1 MQRGR
6 FIFTAALAFATAS
19 AQAATLV
26 NSDFTLQDSARPVNV
41 WSTNGD
47 AGLDINPSV
56 GGVPIVLKLTDNLN
70 DQTGTVWTLQEFEVP
85 SFTMWADVNVD
96 FTREFPANCP
106 ADGFA
111 MAFAAVKADAR
122 GGGGGS
128 LGLYGSEEVLPRFF
142 AMELNTWREQG
153 LEDTDQ
159 CESGKFTTFAFSNN
173 SVDTG
178 VGREIGAPDTGGAKV
193 GQTTSAVK
201 IVNGGWYRYQ
211 WNVDSATGTM
221 TINITGLDEGNKAVQ
236 NQEMAKVT
244 FTGTAPKLGFKG
256 RFGLTAATG
265 GAAQGT
271 YIRSVRVDSPMVP
284 ASAEPPAVVPPTAG
298 N

>member
-1 MQRGR
+1 MHRGR
-6 FIFTAALAFATAS
+6 FIFAAALALVTAS
-19 AQAATLV
+19 AQAATLI
-26 NSDFTLQDSARPVNV
+26 NSDFTLADAARPVTA
-41 WSTNGD
+41 WQTNGD
-47 AGLDINPSV
+47 AGLDINPSTV
-56 GGVPIVLKLTDNLN
+56 GVPIILKLTDNLG
-70 DQTGTVWTLQEFEVP
+70 DQTGTVWSLQEFEVP
-85 SFTMWADVNVD
+85 SFTMWADVNID

-111 MAFAAVKADAR
+111 MAFAAVAPDAR

-128 LGLYGSEEVLPRFF
+128 LGLYGAEEILPRFI
-142 AMELNTWREQG
+142 AMELNTWRAQG
-153 LEDTDQ
+153 LEETDN
-159 CESGKFTTFAFSNN
+159 CENGKFTTFAFANN

-178 VGREIGAPDTGGAKV
+178 IGREAGAPDTGGAKV

-211 WNVDSATGTM
+211 WNVDTAAGTM
-221 TINITGLDEGNKAVQ
+221 TVNITGLDEANKAVQ

-244 FTGTAPKLGFKG
+244 FTGSAPKLGFKG

-265 GAAQGT
+265 GAVQGT
-271 YIRSVRVDSPMVP
+271 YVRSVRVDSPMV
-284 ASAEPPAVVPPTAG
+284 AVGEPPAPATAG

>member
-1 MQRGR
+1 MHRGR
-6 FIFTAALAFATAS
+6 FIFAAALALMTAN
-19 AQAATLV
+19 AQAVTLTDT
-26 NSDFTLQDSARPVNV
+26 DFTLQDLTRAPVA
-41 WSTNGD
+41 WQTNGT
-47 AGLDINPSV
+47 AGLDLQPSGAGPAV
-56 GGVPIVLKLTDNLN
+56 ALALTHNEGN
-70 DQTGTVWTLQEFEVP
+70 ESGTAWTLFKGRVP
-85 SFTMWADVNVD
+85 SFTMWADVNID

-111 MAFAAVKADAR
+111 MAFAAVAPDAR

-128 LGLYGSEEVLPRFF
+128 LGLYGAEEILPRFI

-153 LEDTDQ
+153 LEETDN
-159 CESGKFTTFAFSNN
+159 CENGKFTTFAFANN

-178 VGREIGAPDTGGAKV
+178 IGREAGAPDTGGAKV

-211 WNVDSATGTM
+211 WNVDTAAGTM
-221 TINITGLDEGNKAVQ
+221 TVNITGLDEANKAVQ

-244 FTGTAPKLGFKG
+244 FTGSAPKLGFKG

-265 GAAQGT
+265 GAVQGT
-271 YIRSVRVDSPMVP
+271 YVRSVRVDSPMV
-284 ASAEPPAVVPPTAG
+284 AVGEPPAPATAG